1 LCRKLTITIDILINL
16 KLTLIVVF
24 GVVVKMD
31 PMSEF
36 EENMKRKMELE
47 RKELAEAIVLNEL
60 MLTRDF
66 NGKGR

>member
-1 LCRKLTITIDILINL
+1 M
-16 KLTLIVVF
+16 F
-24 GVVVKMD
+24 SVVVTMD

-36 EENMKRKMELE
+36 EENMKRKVELE

>member
-1 LCRKLTITIDILINL
+1 MCRKLTITIDILINL
-16 KLTLIVVF
+16 TLSVVF

>member
-1 LCRKLTITIDILINL
+1 LCRKLTIRTDN
-16 KLTLIVVF
+16 LTLIVVF

>member
-1 LCRKLTITIDILINL
+1 MSRKLTITINILINC
-16 KLTLIVVF
+16 KVIVC
-24 GVVVKMD
+24 VVVKMD

-36 EENMKRKMELE
+36 EENMKRKVELE
-47 RKELAEAIVLNEL
+47 RKELAEAIVHNEL

>member
-1 LCRKLTITIDILINL
+1 MIKCTTSAC
-16 KLTLIVVF
+16 VVQI
-24 GVVVKMD
+24 KMD

-36 EENMKRKMELE
+36 EENMKRKVELE
-47 RKELAEAIVLNEL
+47 RKELAEAIVFNEL

>member
-1 LCRKLTITIDILINL
+1 MCRKLTITTDILIN
-16 KLTLIVVF
+16 LTLIVVF

>member
-1 LCRKLTITIDILINL
+1 MCRKLTITIDILINL

>member
-1 LCRKLTITIDILINL
+1 MCRKLTITIDILIN
-16 KLTLIVVF
+16 LTLIVVF

-36 EENMKRKMELE
+36 EENMKRKVELE

>member
-1 LCRKLTITIDILINL
+1 MCRKLTIRTDN
-16 KLTLIVVF
+16 LTLIVVF